1 MRIPAWRWFLWG
13 GLGATVVYFLL
24 PDTVRVAAGASAL
37 FHYTSAAAVLI
48 GVRWHRPADRW
59 PWYLLAAALLAL
71 GSGDAL
77 LFVSPLGD
85 LADLLF
91 LGAYVALTIALLRLV
106 RSRSRGRDLPAL
118 LDALVVTIG
127 LGVVSWQFLMVPYAR
142 DPSLT
147 LDQKLTSIL
156 LPLADVVLLAV
167 LVRLLSGGGRRPAA
181 YWLLGLSVTA
191 LLAADTAFG
200 VVSLREPFLPG
211 SPIDAGFI
219 TFLLGCGAA
228 ALHPSMA
235 VVAAPGAPV
244 AHRRPRWRLALLGAA
259 AILAPAVQLL
269 EWTRGRPIEVPV
281 VAAGS
286 IVMFL
291 LIVARTQGLTREVTL
306 QDERRHLLGRVLQ
319 AAEDER
325 TRIAHD
331 LHDGPVQQLAVL
343 NYDIYR
349 ARKRI
354 GDLLGQVA
362 DERLMGELQGADEV
376 LEGVEKGL
384 GEETR
389 VLRHL
394 MSALRPPVLDNRGF
408 ADALSEHAQR
418 FEQENGTTV
427 DIEIGLAHRLS
438 PELETIL
445 YRITQESLNNVAK
458 HARARQVSISVDQ
471 LEEGTVRLRVRD
483 DGVGFD
489 ASNGAQ
495 LLREGHF
502 GLAGMRERASLVGG
516 TLNVMSVS
524 GQGTTVEARLP
535 GQLLQMEETS
545 AS

>member
-1 MRIPAWRWFLWG
+1 VRIPAWRWFLWG

-59 PWYLLAAALLAL
+59 PWFLLAAALLAL